1 MYLQMTTL
9 KVKHKNKGN
18 LVQSWPCFALGE
30 TLWHFVCPSAST
42 RRSFCSGRTGRLGE
56 VLLPAPCALP
66 SSSVLSTGM
75 EPAQAGGGGLLC
87 RSLTH
92 STWSSPCLRAK
103 PQWTTTETA
112 APRVNEPAG
121 TEGGLAKQEA
131 LYKTIWRWRGR
142 WFCKQ
147 AEAACS
153 SQDWVWPRAD
163 GSGKSSAASAHTTAD
178 STLGLAEVSRS
189 SPWL

>member
-1 MYLQMTTL
+1 MTTL

-18 LVQSWPCFALGE
+18 LVQSWPCFALGD
-30 TLWHFVCPSAST
+30 TLRHFVCPSAST

-66 SSSVLSTGM
+66 SSSELSTDM

-92 STWSSPCLRAK
+92 STRSSPCLRAK

-112 APRVNEPAG
+112 APRVNAPAG
-121 TEGGLAKQEA
+121 TERGLAKQEA
-131 LYKTIWRWRGR
+131 LYKTKWR
-142 WFCKQ
+142 
-147 AEAACS
+147 
-153 SQDWVWPRAD
+153 
-163 GSGKSSAASAHTTAD
+163 
-178 STLGLAEVSRS
+178 
-189 SPWL
+189 